1 MSAAG
6 LVTLAGGNLGQAI
19 AAASMALQSSFGM
32 ICDPIANRVEAPCLG
47 KNTMAA
53 ANALSAANMALAGFD
68 QLIPFDEVLV
78 AMDQVGRSLPH
89 ALRCTGLG
97 GLSITETS
105 RAIEENLKQK
115 KNT

>member
-1 MSAAG
+1 
-6 LVTLAGGNLGQAI
+6 
-19 AAASMALQSSFGM
+19 
-32 ICDPIANRVEAPCLG
+32 
-47 KNTMAA
+47 
-53 ANALSAANMALAGFD
+53 MALAGFD
-68 QLIPFDEVLV
+68 HLIPFDEVLV

-115 KNT
+115 KNA